1 MSMTELA
8 NALPE
13 YAIDLKSNLN
23 ALAAEA
29 ILSEQQRWGCFL
41 ACAYATGEPV
51 VIAAFEREADARLTV
66 EAPIAAKRAASIMAM
81 NTVYYSAVNLLQN
94 HDYRAEPAG
103 LAMSALT
110 HPGVDKIDFEL
121 WALAVSALSGCA
133 ACLNAHEIELRKRG
147 VSLERI
153 HAALRIAAVVASAAT
168 TVRLE
173 AADSGE
179 AQ

>member
-1 MSMTELA
+1 MGMFSLLRLRNGA
-8 NALPE
+8 
-13 YAIDLKSNLN
+13 
-23 ALAAEA
+23 
-29 ILSEQQRWGCFL
+29 R
-41 ACAYATGEPV
+41 V
-51 VIAAFEREADARLTV
+51 VINAFEREANARLTV
-66 EAPIAAKRAASIMAM
+66 EATIAAKRAASIMAM

-103 LAMSALT
+103 LAMSVLT

-121 WALAVSALSGCA
+121 WALAVSALSSCA
-133 ACLNAHEIELRKRG
+133 ACLNAHESELRKRG

-173 AADSGE
+173 AANSGE
-179 AQ
+179 AL

>member
-1 MSMTELA
+1 
-8 NALPE
+8 
-13 YAIDLKSNLN
+13 
-23 ALAAEA
+23 
-29 ILSEQQRWGCFL
+29 
-41 ACAYATGEPV
+41 
-51 VIAAFEREADARLTV
+51 
-66 EAPIAAKRAASIMAM
+66 MAM

-121 WALAVSALSGCA
+121 WALAVSALSSCA
-133 ACLNAHEIELRKRG
+133 ACLNAHESELRKRG

-173 AADSGE
+173 AANSGE
-179 AQ
+179 APRNKSWLYWCLRRWWDFRRPHMLAHLCP